1 MANCKWDDLVEKIEV
16 LLYEKDM
23 DDDIDDVV
31 YDWLC
36 DLLDR
41 YMAGERSIGLRMEM
55 EAV

>member
-1 MANCKWDDLVEKIEV
+1 MSWEELKEKIEV

-41 YMAGERSIGLRMEM
+41 YEAGERSIGLRKEM
-55 EAV
+55 VEA